1 MLDRHAPTRIQG
13 AKGFYEFVSQGMERE
28 GKSPR
33 QRRPASSLSTFNFEL
48 STSLMK
54 DAPGTRDYDWW
65 LLAILAAICALG
77 VVEIYSATHGSSLAG
92 MHMKQVRWL
101 VIGFALMFALSRLDY
116 HLILDQAPILYLLGV
131 TALVAVLLVGHT
143 RFGAKRW
150 ISIPAIGELL
160 QVSELVKL
168 IIIIVLAR
176 FFAEVRSDQLDL
188 RDLIKAGL
196 LVGVPLV
203 LILKQPDLGTAL
215 VLIPLLVVGAFLA
228 GLQWQHAAAFSL
240 AGILL
245 VGAVFYPPVS
255 RRILK
260 PYQRERITS
269 FLHPEE
275 DAKGSG
281 YQILQSKIAVGSG
294 GFWGKG
300 FEHGSQ
306 NQLGY
311 IPVRYSDFIMSAWAE
326 EQGFKGVLL
335 ALGLYMALLLRLVQN
350 AQRAKDRAGMF
361 LVMGVAAA
369 LGFHV
374 LVNVAM
380 VIGAMPVTGI
390 PLPLMSYGGS
400 ATLFVFLA
408 IGLVMNVRIRRF
420 VN

>member
-1 MLDRHAPTRIQG
+1 MN
-13 AKGFYEFVSQGMERE
+13 E
-28 GKSPR
+28 G
-33 QRRPASSLSTFNFEL
+33 T
-48 STSLMK
+48 T
-54 DAPGTRDYDWW
+54 TRDYDWW
-65 LLAILAAICALG
+65 LLAIVAAICALG
-77 VVEIYSATHGSSLAG
+77 VLEIYSATHGSALVG
-92 MHMKQVRWL
+92 MHSKQIRWL
-101 VIGFALMFALSRLDY
+101 VIGFVLMFVLSRIDY
-116 HLILDQAPILYLLGV
+116 HLIMDQAPVLYIIGIA
-131 TALVAVLLVGHT
+131 ALVAVLLVGHT

-150 ISIPAIGELL
+150 IPVLGEFL

-176 FFAEVRSDQLDL
+176 FFAEVRTDELSLQ
-188 RDLIKAGL
+188 DLIKAGL
-196 LVGVPLV
+196 LVGIPLV

-215 VLIPLLVVGAFLA
+215 VLMPMLIVGAFLA
-228 GLQWQHAAAFSL
+228 GLQWKHAAVI
-240 AGILL
+240 ILIGVL
-245 VGAVFYPPVS
+245 MLPVGWHF
-255 RRILK
+255 LK
-260 PYQRERITS
+260 PYQKERVTS

-281 YQILQSKIAVGSG
+281 YQVLQSKIAVGSG

-300 FEHGSQ
+300 FGNGSQ

-311 IPVRYSDFIMSAWAE
+311 IPVRYSDFIMAALAE
-326 EQGFKGVLL
+326 EQGFKGVLV

-361 LVMGVAAA
+361 LVMGVTAA

-408 IGLVMNVRIRRF
+408 IGLVMNVRLRRF

>member
-1 MLDRHAPTRIQG
+1 MNET
-13 AKGFYEFVSQGMERE
+13 
-28 GKSPR
+28 
-33 QRRPASSLSTFNFEL
+33 T
-48 STSLMK
+48 T
-54 DAPGTRDYDWW
+54 TRDYDWW
-65 LLAILAAICALG
+65 LLAIVTAICALG
-77 VVEIYSATHGSSLAG
+77 VLEIYSATHGSALVG
-92 MHMKQVRWL
+92 MHTKQIRWL
-101 VIGFALMFALSRLDY
+101 VIGFALMFVLSRIDY
-116 HLILDQAPILYLLGV
+116 HLIMDQAPVLYIIGIA
-131 TALVAVLLVGHT
+131 ALAAVLLVGHT

-150 ISIPAIGELL
+150 IPVLGEFL

-176 FFAEVRSDQLDL
+176 FFAEVRTDELSLQ
-188 RDLIKAGL
+188 DLIKAGL
-196 LVGVPLV
+196 LVGIPLV

-215 VLIPLLVVGAFLA
+215 VLMPMLVVGAFLA
-228 GLQWQHAAAFSL
+228 GLQWKHAAVIVL
-240 AGILL
+240 IGVMMLP
-245 VGAVFYPPVS
+245 VGWHF
-255 RRILK
+255 LK
-260 PYQRERITS
+260 PYQKERVTS

-281 YQILQSKIAVGSG
+281 YQVLQSKIAVGSG

-300 FEHGSQ
+300 FGNGSQ

-361 LVMGVAAA
+361 LVMGVTAA

-408 IGLVMNVRIRRF
+408 IGLVMNVRLRRF

>member
-1 MLDRHAPTRIQG
+1 
-13 AKGFYEFVSQGMERE
+13 
-28 GKSPR
+28 
-33 QRRPASSLSTFNFEL
+33 
-48 STSLMK
+48 MK

-65 LLAILAAICALG
+65 LLAILATICALG
-77 VVEIYSATHGSSLAG
+77 VIEIYSATHGSALDG
-92 MHMKQVRWL
+92 MYMKQVRWI
-101 VIGFALMFALSRLDY
+101 VVGAILMFVLSRVDY
-116 HLILDQAPILYLLGV
+116 HLILDQVLILYLVGV
-131 TALVAVLLVGHT
+131 VALIAVLLVGHT

-150 ISIPAIGELL
+150 IPVLGEFL

-176 FFAEVRSDQLDL
+176 FFAEVSTDELSVQ
-188 RDLIKAGL
+188 DLIKAGL
-196 LVGVPLV
+196 IVGLPLG

-215 VLIPLLVVGAFLA
+215 VLVPMLVVGAFLA
-228 GLQWQHAAAFSL
+228 GLQWQHAAIISL

-245 VGAVFYPPVS
+245 VGSVFYPPVS
-255 RRILK
+255 RHILK
-260 PYQRERITS
+260 PYQRDRITS
-269 FLHPEE
+269 FLHPED

-281 YQILQSKIAVGSG
+281 YQLLQSKIAVGSG

-300 FEHGSQ
+300 FKNGTQ

-408 IGLVMNVRIRRF
+408 IGLVMNVRLRRF

>member
-1 MLDRHAPTRIQG
+1 MR
-13 AKGFYEFVSQGMERE
+13 
-28 GKSPR
+28 
-33 QRRPASSLSTFNFEL
+33 
-48 STSLMK
+48 

-65 LLAILAAICALG
+65 LIAILAAICAVG
-77 VVEIYSATHGSSLAG
+77 VMEIYSATHGSSLSG
-92 MHMKQVRWL
+92 MHFKQLRWL
-101 VIGFALMFALSRLDY
+101 AVGLVLMFALSRLDY
-116 HLILDQAPILYLLGV
+116 HLILDQAPILYLVGIF
-131 TALVAVLLVGHT
+131 ALSAVLLFGHT

-150 ISIPAIGELL
+150 LPVLGEFL

-168 IIIIVLAR
+168 IIIVVLAR
-176 FFAEVRSDQLDL
+176 FFAEVQSERLSLQ
-188 RDLIKAGL
+188 DLIKAGL
-196 LVGVPLV
+196 IVGIPLA

-215 VLIPLLVVGAFLA
+215 VLMPMLVVGAFLA
-228 GLQWQHAAAFSL
+228 GLQWKHAAVFAL
-240 AGILL
+240 IGLIV
-245 VGAVFYPPVS
+245 VGSVFYPPVS
-255 RRILK
+255 RHILK

-269 FLHPEE
+269 FLHPED

-281 YQILQSKIAVGSG
+281 YQLLQSKIAVGSG

-300 FEHGSQ
+300 FGNGSQ

-326 EQGFKGVLL
+326 EQGFKGVLV

-408 IGLVMNVRIRRF
+408 IGLVMNVRLRRF

>member
-1 MLDRHAPTRIQG
+1 M
-13 AKGFYEFVSQGMERE
+13 
-28 GKSPR
+28 
-33 QRRPASSLSTFNFEL
+33 
-48 STSLMK
+48 
-54 DAPGTRDYDWW
+54 
-65 LLAILAAICALG
+65 
-77 VVEIYSATHGSSLAG
+77 
-92 MHMKQVRWL
+92 
-101 VIGFALMFALSRLDY
+101 
-116 HLILDQAPILYLLGV
+116 
-131 TALVAVLLVGHT
+131 
-143 RFGAKRW
+143 
-150 ISIPAIGELL
+150 
-160 QVSELVKL
+160 SELAKL

-176 FFAEVRSDQLDL
+176 FFAEVRSDELDL
-188 RDLIKAGL
+188 RDLLKAGM
-196 LVGVPLV
+196 LVGVPLA

-215 VLIPLLVVGAFLA
+215 VLVPMLSVGAFLA
-228 GLQWQHAAAFSL
+228 GLKWQHAGIFTL
-240 AGILL
+240 AGVLL

-255 RRILK
+255 KHILK
-260 PYQRERITS
+260 AYQRERITS

-281 YQILQSKIAVGSG
+281 YQLLQSKIAVGSG

-300 FEHGSQ
+300 FGNGSQ

-400 ATLFVFLA
+400 ATLFVFMA
-408 IGLVMNVRIRRF
+408 IGLVMNVRLRRF

>member
-1 MLDRHAPTRIQG
+1 M
-13 AKGFYEFVSQGMERE
+13 RE
-28 GKSPR
+28 
-33 QRRPASSLSTFNFEL
+33 
-48 STSLMK
+48 
-54 DAPGTRDYDWW
+54 APGTRDYDWW
-65 LLAILAAICALG
+65 LLAILATICALG
-77 VVEIYSATHGSSLAG
+77 VIEIYSATQHSSLAG

-101 VIGFALMFALSRLDY
+101 AIGFVAMFLLSRLDY
-116 HLILDQAPILYLLGV
+116 HLILDQAPILYLVGV
-131 TALVAVLLVGHT
+131 SALVAVLLVGHT

-150 ISIPAIGELL
+150 IPVLGEFL

-176 FFAEVRSDQLDL
+176 FFAEVRNDELSL
-188 RDLIKAGL
+188 RDLVKAGL

-203 LILKQPDLGTAL
+203 LILKQLDRGTAL
-215 VLIPLLVVGAFLA
+215 VLVPLLVIGAYLA
-228 GLQWQHAAAFSL
+228 GLQWQHAAVFSL

-245 VGAVFYPPVS
+245 IGSVFYPPVS
-255 RRILK
+255 RHILK
-260 PYQRERITS
+260 PYQRDRITS
-269 FLHPEE
+269 FLHPED

-281 YQILQSKIAVGSG
+281 YQLLQSKIAVGSG

-300 FEHGSQ
+300 FGHGSQ

-408 IGLVMNVRIRRF
+408 IGLVMNVRLRRF

>member
-1 MLDRHAPTRIQG
+1 
-13 AKGFYEFVSQGMERE
+13 V
-28 GKSPR
+28 
-33 QRRPASSLSTFNFEL
+33 
-48 STSLMK
+48 K

-77 VVEIYSATHGSSLAG
+77 VVEIYSATHGSALAG

-101 VIGFALMFALSRLDY
+101 FVGVILMFALSRLDY
-116 HLILDQAPILYLLGV
+116 HLILDQSWILYLIGIF
-131 TALVAVLLVGHT
+131 ALIAVLVFGHT

-150 ISIPAIGELL
+150 LPVLGEFL

-176 FFAEVRSDQLDL
+176 FFAEVQTDELSL

-196 LVGVPLV
+196 LVGLPLA

-215 VLIPLLVVGAFLA
+215 VLMPLLVVGAFLA
-228 GLQWQHAAAFSL
+228 GLQWHHAAIIS
-240 AGILL
+240 L
-245 VGAVFYPPVS
+245 VGVLLIGSVFFPPVS
-255 RRILK
+255 KHILK

-269 FLHPEE
+269 FLHPED

-281 YQILQSKIAVGSG
+281 YQLLQSKIAVGSG

-300 FEHGSQ
+300 FGNGSQ

-408 IGLVMNVRIRRF
+408 IGLVMNVRLRRF

>member
-1 MLDRHAPTRIQG
+1 MNDVT
-13 AKGFYEFVSQGMERE
+13 
-28 GKSPR
+28 
-33 QRRPASSLSTFNFEL
+33 
-48 STSLMK
+48 
-54 DAPGTRDYDWW
+54 GTRDYDWW
-65 LLAILAAICALG
+65 LVAVMAMICALG
-77 VVEIYSATHGSSLAG
+77 VLEIYSATHGSSLAG

-101 VIGFALMFALSRLDY
+101 AIGFILMFALSRIDY
-116 HLILDQAPILYLLGV
+116 HLILEQAPILYLVGIASLI
-131 TALVAVLLVGHT
+131 AVLLMGHT

-150 ISIPAIGELL
+150 IPVLGEFF

-168 IIIIVLAR
+168 IIIVVLAR
-176 FFAEVRSDQLDL
+176 FFAEVRSDELSL

-196 LVGVPLV
+196 LVGLPLG

-215 VLIPLLVVGAFLA
+215 VLVPMVVVGAFLA
-228 GLQWQHAAAFSL
+228 GLQWQHAAIFTL
-240 AGILL
+240 AGVLL
-245 VGAVFYPPVS
+245 IGSVFFPPVS
-255 RRILK
+255 RHILK

-281 YQILQSKIAVGSG
+281 YQLLQSKIAVGSG

-300 FEHGSQ
+300 FGNGSQ

-400 ATLFVFLA
+400 ATLFVFMA
-408 IGLVMNVRIRRF
+408 IGLVMNVRLRRF

>member
-1 MLDRHAPTRIQG
+1 
-13 AKGFYEFVSQGMERE
+13 
-28 GKSPR
+28 
-33 QRRPASSLSTFNFEL
+33 
-48 STSLMK
+48 MK
-54 DAPGTRDYDWW
+54 EAPGTRDYDWW
-65 LLAILAAICALG
+65 LIAILAAICTLG
-77 VVEIYSATHGSSLAG
+77 VIEIYSATHGSALAG
-92 MHMKQVRWL
+92 MHNKQIRWL
-101 VIGFALMFALSRLDY
+101 VLGFVLMFVLSWLDY
-116 HLILDQAPILYLLGV
+116 HLILDQAWILYLIGLA
-131 TALVAVLLVGHT
+131 ALIAVLLIGHT

-150 ISIPAIGELL
+150 IPILGEAF

-168 IIIIVLAR
+168 IIIIWLAR
-176 FFAEVRSDQLDL
+176 FFAEVRTDELSL

-196 LVGVPLV
+196 LVGLPLV

-215 VLIPLLVVGAFLA
+215 VLVPLLVVGAFLG
-228 GLQWQHAAAFSL
+228 GLQWQHAAVFSL
-240 AGILL
+240 AGALL
-245 VGAVFYPPVS
+245 IGSVFYPPVS
-255 RRILK
+255 RHILK

-281 YQILQSKIAVGSG
+281 YQLLQSKIAVGSG

-300 FEHGSQ
+300 FGNGSQ

-408 IGLVMNVRIRRF
+408 IGLVMNVRLRRF

>member
-1 MLDRHAPTRIQG
+1 MR
-13 AKGFYEFVSQGMERE
+13 
-28 GKSPR
+28 
-33 QRRPASSLSTFNFEL
+33 
-48 STSLMK
+48 

-65 LLAILAAICALG
+65 LVAILAAICALG
-77 VVEIYSATHGSSLAG
+77 VIEIYSATHGSALTG
-92 MHMKQVRWL
+92 MHLKQIRWL
-101 VIGFALMFALSRLDY
+101 VVGVVLMFAFSRVDY
-116 HLILDQAPILYLLGV
+116 HVIMDQAPILYIIGIAALL
-131 TALVAVLLVGHT
+131 AVLLVGHT

-150 ISIPAIGELL
+150 IPVLGEFL

-176 FFAEVRSDQLDL
+176 FFTEVRTDELSLQ
-188 RDLIKAGL
+188 DLIKAGL
-196 LVGVPLV
+196 IVGLPLA

-215 VLIPLLVVGAFLA
+215 VLVPMLVVGAFLA
-228 GLQWQHAAAFSL
+228 GLQWKHAAAIVL
-240 AGILL
+240 IGVLMLPAGWH
-245 VGAVFYPPVS
+245 F
-255 RRILK
+255 LK
-260 PYQRERITS
+260 PYQKERVTS

-281 YQILQSKIAVGSG
+281 YQVLQSKIAVGSG

-300 FEHGSQ
+300 FSNGSQ

-408 IGLVMNVRIRRF
+408 IGLVMNVRLRRF

>member
-1 MLDRHAPTRIQG
+1 MR
-13 AKGFYEFVSQGMERE
+13 
-28 GKSPR
+28 
-33 QRRPASSLSTFNFEL
+33 
-48 STSLMK
+48 

-65 LLAILAAICALG
+65 LIAILMTICTLG
-77 VVEIYSATHGSSLAG
+77 VIEIYSATHGSVLAG
-92 MHMKQVRWL
+92 MHTRQIRWL
-101 VIGFALMFALSRLDY
+101 VIGFIVMFALSRLDY
-116 HLILDQAPILYLLGV
+116 HLILDQAWILYLVGLI
-131 TALVAVLLVGHT
+131 ALIAVLLVGHT

-150 ISIPAIGELL
+150 IPILGEAF

-168 IIIIVLAR
+168 IIIIWLAR
-176 FFAEVRSDQLDL
+176 FFAEVRTDELSL

-196 LVGVPLV
+196 LVGLPLG

-215 VLIPLLVVGAFLA
+215 VLVPLLVVGAFLG
-228 GLQWQHAAAFSL
+228 GLQWQHAAIFSL
-240 AGILL
+240 AGVLL
-245 VGAVFYPPVS
+245 IGSVFYPPVS
-255 RRILK
+255 RHILK

-275 DAKGSG
+275 DAKGAG
-281 YQILQSKIAVGSG
+281 YQLLQSKIAVGSG

-300 FEHGSQ
+300 FGNGSQ

-408 IGLVMNVRIRRF
+408 IGLVMNVRLRRF

>member
-1 MLDRHAPTRIQG
+1 MLVLTLDQI
-13 AKGFYEFVSQGMERE
+13 
-28 GKSPR
+28 
-33 QRRPASSLSTFNFEL
+33 
-48 STSLMK
+48 
-54 DAPGTRDYDWW
+54 
-65 LLAILAAICALG
+65 
-77 VVEIYSATHGSSLAG
+77 EIYSATHGSALAG
-92 MHMKQVRWL
+92 MHARQLRWL
-101 VIGFALMFALSRLDY
+101 GMGIVLMFVFSRLDY
-116 HLILDQAPILYLLGV
+116 HLILDQAPVLYIIGIA
-131 TALVAVLLVGHT
+131 ALMAVLLVGHS

-150 ISIPAIGELL
+150 IPFLGEFF

-176 FFAEVRSDQLDL
+176 FFAEVRSDELSLQ
-188 RDLIKAGL
+188 DLIKAGL
-196 LVGVPLV
+196 LVGIPLV

-215 VLIPLLVVGAFLA
+215 VLLPMLIVGAFLA
-228 GLQWQHAAAFSL
+228 GLQWKHAAV
-240 AGILL
+240 IVL
-245 VGAVFYPPVS
+245 VGVLMLPVGWHF
-255 RRILK
+255 LK
-260 PYQRERITS
+260 PYQKERVTS

-281 YQILQSKIAVGSG
+281 YQVLQSKIAVGSG

-300 FEHGSQ
+300 FGNGSQ

-361 LVMGVAAA
+361 LVMGVTAA

-408 IGLVMNVRIRRF
+408 IGLVMNVRLRRF

>member
-1 MLDRHAPTRIQG
+1 M
-13 AKGFYEFVSQGMERE
+13 
-28 GKSPR
+28 
-33 QRRPASSLSTFNFEL
+33 N
-48 STSLMK
+48 

-65 LLAILAAICALG
+65 LLAILVAICALG
-77 VVEIYSATHGSSLAG
+77 VIEIYSATHGSALAG
-92 MHMKQVRWL
+92 MHAKQVRWIVL
-101 VIGFALMFALSRLDY
+101 GAILMFVLSRIDY
-116 HLILDQAPILYLLGV
+116 HLILDQAWILYLIGV
-131 TALVAVLLVGHT
+131 LALVAVLLVGHT

-150 ISIPAIGELL
+150 IPILGEFL
-160 QVSELVKL
+160 QVSEIVKL
-168 IIIIVLAR
+168 IIIIWLAR
-176 FFAEVRSDQLDL
+176 FFAEVRSDDL
-188 RDLIKAGL
+188 SLQDLIKAGL
-196 LVGVPLV
+196 FVGIPLS

-215 VLIPLLVVGAFLA
+215 VLIPVLVIGAFLA
-228 GLQWQHAAAFSL
+228 GLRWQHAAIISL

-245 VGAVFYPPVS
+245 VGSVFYPPVS
-255 RRILK
+255 RHILK
-260 PYQRERITS
+260 PYQRDRITS
-269 FLHPEE
+269 FLHPED

-281 YQILQSKIAVGSG
+281 YQLLQSKIAVGSG

-300 FEHGSQ
+300 FGNGSQ

-380 VIGAMPVTGI
+380 IIGAMPVTGI

-408 IGLVMNVRIRRF
+408 IGLVMNVRLRRF

>member
-1 MLDRHAPTRIQG
+1 
-13 AKGFYEFVSQGMERE
+13 
-28 GKSPR
+28 
-33 QRRPASSLSTFNFEL
+33 
-48 STSLMK
+48 MK
-54 DAPGTRDYDWW
+54 EAPGTRDYDWW
-65 LLAILAAICALG
+65 LLAIVAAICTLG
-77 VVEIYSATHGSSLAG
+77 VIEIYSATHGSVLVG
-92 MHMKQVRWL
+92 MHTRQIRWII
-101 VIGFALMFALSRLDY
+101 IGTVLMFIFSRLDY
-116 HLILDQAPILYLLGV
+116 HVILDQAPILYIVGIL
-131 TALVAVLLVGHT
+131 ALTAVLLFGHR
-143 RFGAKRW
+143 RFGAQRW
-150 ISIPAIGELL
+150 IPILGEFF

-176 FFAEVRSDQLDL
+176 FFAEVRTDELSLQ
-188 RDLIKAGL
+188 DLIKAGL

-215 VLIPLLVVGAFLA
+215 VLMPMLIVGAFLA
-228 GLQWQHAAAFSL
+228 GLQWKHAVAIVL
-240 AGILL
+240 IGLL
-245 VGAVFYPPVS
+245 MLPVGWHF
-255 RRILK
+255 LK
-260 PYQRERITS
+260 PYQKERVTS

-281 YQILQSKIAVGSG
+281 YQVLQSKIAVGSG

-300 FEHGSQ
+300 FGNGTQ

-361 LVMGVAAA
+361 LVMGVTAA

-408 IGLVMNVRIRRF
+408 IGLVMNVRLRRF